1 MKHHEHGTENEE
13 GVEFRVKSGNI
24 IPTLQKS
31 LKIDKN
37 RIMNG
42 FKLGGVIFFG
52 VLICGIILVLVV
64 GMWVLL
70 TIIFSAIL
78 GISLHSPLCWVF
90 GGILP
95 ALILYISLRQK
106 NEGRINPLQ

>member
-42 FKLGGVIFFG
+42 FKLGGVIFFD
-52 VLICGIILVLVV
+52 VL
-64 GMWVLL
+64 
-70 TIIFSAIL
+70 S
-78 GISLHSPLCWVF
+78 
-90 GGILP
+90 
-95 ALILYISLRQK
+95 
-106 NEGRINPLQ
+106 